1 MNKVEK
7 LICKIVDV
15 RNGTLVLTEEA
26 KANGVT
32 THSVLNRLKSET
44 IKEIAYIYRK
54 RFGEALPTSD
64 YREACIIY
72 NKQLQ

>member
-26 KANGVT
+26 KANGIT
-32 THSVLNRLKSET
+32 THSVLNRLKADT

-64 YREACIIY
+64 YKEACIIY
-72 NKQLQ
+72 KKQLQ

>member
-1 MNKVEK
+1 MSKVEK

-26 KANGVT
+26 KANGIT
-32 THSVLNRLKSET
+32 EHSVLNRLKSET

-72 NKQLQ
+72 NKQLR

>member
-7 LICKIVDV
+7 LICKIMDV

-32 THSVLNRLKSET
+32 THSVLNSLKADVV
-44 IKEIAYIYRK
+44 KEIAYIYRK
-54 RFGEALPTSD
+54 RYDAALPTSD
-64 YREACIIY
+64 YKEACIIY